1 MVSERS
7 GADGSRGGR
16 QDAGGGRR
24 DAGSGGRGRDTGAGN
39 RNPRSGQ
46 RSSGDSR
53 QGRRGGRPAEPEQP
67 RRELP
72 GKGQIPRRQA
82 PAPPRPNLP
91 DEDPQLPRAVER
103 EIDRVLGR
111 SPRSREVALSLSVGS
126 AAIDEGLV
134 DVALEAL
141 AWAKYQAPRVIPVR
155 EAYGVALYI
164 AEDFAAALTEL
175 QAYRRMSGRT
185 DQNHLIADAERALG
199 REPHRVAAT
208 VEEMID
214 DTQVP
219 IDRRVEGVIV
229 WAMSHADAGQLD
241 QARAVLRRFA
251 AGNEIGDDEA
261 ALRFDYVVGDL
272 AERAGDLALA
282 REAFERVAAQD
293 DEFAD
298 VDERLEKLTAP

>member
-1 MVSERS
+1 VASENS
-7 GADGSRGGR
+7 GAQGSRGGR
-16 QDAGGGRR
+16 QGAGSSRR
-24 DAGSGGRGRDTGAGN
+24 DGGAGGRGRDGGGAP
-39 RNPRSGQ
+39 RSPRSGE
-46 RSSGDSR
+46 RSAGDAR
-53 QGRRGGRPAEPEQP
+53 QGRRGGRPTEPEQP

-72 GKGQIPRRQA
+72 GKGQVPRRQA

-141 AWAKYQAPRVIPVR
+141 AWAKYQAPRVIAVR

-208 VEEMID
+208 VEEMVD
-214 DTQVP
+214 DTEVP
-219 IDRRVEGVIV
+219 IDRRVEGAIV

-241 QARAVLRRFA
+241 QAQAVLRRFA
-251 AGNEIGDDEA
+251 AGHDIGDDEA

-272 AERAGDLALA
+272 AERAGDLASA
-282 REAFERVAAQD
+282 REAFERVATQD
-293 DEFAD
+293 DAFAD
-298 VDERLEKLTAP
+298 VGERLDRLTAS